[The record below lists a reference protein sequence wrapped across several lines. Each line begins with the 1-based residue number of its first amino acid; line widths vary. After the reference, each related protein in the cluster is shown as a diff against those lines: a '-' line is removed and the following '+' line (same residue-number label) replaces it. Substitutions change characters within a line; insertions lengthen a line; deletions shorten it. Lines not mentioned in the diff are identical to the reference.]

1 MNKRNIIFVLFS
13 LLFLLQQVNASETI
27 YSQYNYNLLEIK
39 DVSYK
44 IDNVWHKAKTID
56 SPESYIID
64 YKNKTKTIQVHLSG
78 FNKDQPIFAIITT
91 PEKLY
96 DIDTE
101 LNTILDEINNFNLNN
116 PASNI
121 KESAKTHS
129 FKKYTNQSN
138 YIINNSFKIDYWD
151 SINFN
156 LGAQNQ
162 FNFNIEKGTENNLF
176 VLIFMQFSDDS
187 QLINLAYVNLYVL
200 DNKELSTFNLCEIN
214 RNIVDFYCKGEKC
227 NIPKSC
233 LDRWDFDAIKFWRG
247 PVIKEDPETTQKEQM
262 TETLSYSFN
271 GKCSIL
277 KQNTIDEYIN
287 CLRYN
292 IDTVDLVNKRYEFIN
307 VKAPIVTGNEII
319 NQKYNST
326 YYSANSNCYTNE
338 SYNKPIFEAAKN
350 AKLTEEETSQLWA
363 RLSAESGCN
372 PNVSCGDKC
381 TSYGIGQIN
390 DSWNNLAGYNSIKKY
405 LIEINSSKYD
415 SFEKYQKIFNK
426 MKSANRS
433 YQDNVSSVEISI
445 AINKH
450 HKKLILNSS
459 SGATKP
465 FLDVF
470 DKEYDHDDAIDIMF
484 ATAYVYGRGS
494 SSASHFSDGVK
505 IGKER
510 WQGVVYPALRKIGY
524 YLVYKRM
531 IYNCHNNGTTNAFVN
546 AYKTVYGGKYCDK
559 PTMYHSTINSQIG
572 LKILN
577 QAEKYLGR
585 KYKWEGRNGYTVK
598 GIGKLKSDFDCVG
611 LKYVVLRDLGYL
623 DDSASCLQMFSSGC
637 AFADYLENNKG
648 HIKGIVGNIKN
659 KSDLDNLKPGDF
671 LSLNTKSAGIFGHAA
686 IYVGVESGKHKYI
699 HASGSK
705 KIAGSVKY
713 DYLEDKLS
721 KGTLKYP
728 FQYQRITGVDIN
740 NIDCSKNYISV
751 SKDFSGCCKYTKYC

>member
-1 MNKRNIIFVLFS
+1 MNKENIILVLFS
-13 LLFLLQQVNASETI
+13 LLFILQLVNASETI
-27 YSQYNYNLLEIK
+27 YTQYNYNLLEIK
-39 DVSYK
+39 DLSYK
-44 IDNVWHKAKTID
+44 TNNVWYKAKTVD
-56 SPESYIID
+56 SPESYIVD

-78 FNKDQPIFAIITT
+78 FNKDQPVFAIITT

-101 LNTILDEINNFNLNN
+101 LNDILDKINNFYLNN

-129 FKKYTNQSN
+129 FKNYANQSN
-138 YIINNSFKIDYWD
+138 YIINNTFKIDYWD

-156 LGAQNQ
+156 LGTQNQ
-162 FNFNIEKGTENNLF
+162 FEFNIEKGTENNLF

-200 DNKELSTFNLCEIN
+200 DNRELSIFNLCKIN
-214 RNIVDFYCKGEKC
+214 RKIVDFYCKGEKC

-233 LDRWDFDAIKFWRG
+233 LDRWDFDAIKFTRA
-247 PVIKEDPETTQKEQM
+247 PVIKEDP
-262 TETLSYSFN
+262 
-271 GKCSIL
+271 
-277 KQNTIDEYIN
+277 
-287 CLRYN
+287 
-292 IDTVDLVNKRYEFIN
+292 V
-307 VKAPIVTGNEII
+307 PI
-319 NQKYNST
+319 
-326 YYSANSNCYTNE
+326 
-338 SYNKPIFEAAKN
+338 
-350 AKLTEEETSQLWA
+350 TEEKQS
-363 RLSAESGCN
+363 
-372 PNVSCGDKC
+372 
-381 TSYGIGQIN
+381 
-390 DSWNNLAGYNSIKKY
+390 
-405 LIEINSSKYD
+405 
-415 SFEKYQKIFNK
+415 
-426 MKSANRS
+426 
-433 YQDNVSSVEISI
+433 
-445 AINKH
+445 
-450 HKKLILNSS
+450 
-459 SGATKP
+459 
-465 FLDVF
+465 
-470 DKEYDHDDAIDIMF
+470 
-484 ATAYVYGRGS
+484 
-494 SSASHFSDGVK
+494 
-505 IGKER
+505 
-510 WQGVVYPALRKIGY
+510 
-524 YLVYKRM
+524 
-531 IYNCHNNGTTNAFVN
+531 
-546 AYKTVYGGKYCDK
+546 DK
-559 PTMYHSTINSQIG
+559 PTTYHSTINSQIG

-728 FQYQRITGVDIN
+728 FQYQRITGFN
-740 NIDCSKNYISV
+740 SSNIDCSKNYISV
-751 SKDFSGCCKYTKYC
+751 SKDFSGCCKYTTYC